1 MGQFLR
7 VNGDYN
13 IRAGDG
19 AKITLD
25 TGPAASGGSVR
36 VTGNLVVE
44 GDTFNISTTN
54 LTIED
59 NIISLNTGEV
69 GPGVTLIYSGIE
81 IERGNTSA
89 VTPQNNASFL
99 YDESTDAWI
108 LAHGSAPGPFNFDA
122 SSLRLKQIL
131 TNSTTDDGDL
141 TLIGTGTG
149 LVKVFGTTTYEAQIL
164 AREAAVPGSVD
175 DVLPNK
181 KYVDDAIQ
189 NNPTFQI
196 VAPQSQD
203 TKVVI
208 ADKDITPNTQGTA
221 GSLAYFAYNGGGTTF
236 STYGESAVSIIVD
249 DTLIGQFYSNRLEV
263 GDLEIGGGP
272 DRNEITSRA
281 SITNENIYIRTQGTG
296 KLQTNYAIQ
305 IEKIGTSGETPPLA
319 FPYVPTTPAYVSGST
334 LLYAGNSGIGT
345 TGLYFV
351 NDSLTTHH
359 QTGELISKN
368 KALVFSMLF

>member
-25 TGPAASGGSVR
+25 TGPAVSGGSVR

-44 GDTFNISTTN
+44 GDTVNVNTTN
-54 LTIED
+54 LAIED

-69 GPGVTLIYSGIE
+69 GPGVTLVYSGIE
-81 IERGNTSA
+81 IERGNTTS
-89 VTPQNNASFL
+89 VSPQNNASFL
-99 YDESTDAWI
+99 YDESTDSWI

-131 TNSTTDDGDL
+131 TNATTDSGDLTL

-149 LVKVFGTTTYEAQIL
+149 VVKVLGTINYEDQVT
-164 AREAAVPGSVD
+164 ED
-175 DVLPNK
+175 DDIPNK
-181 KYVDDAIQ
+181 KFVDDAIQ

-208 ADKDITPNTQGTA
+208 ADKEIDAIDPGGP
-221 GSLAYFAYNGGGTTF
+221 GSLAYFTSSTTH
-236 STYGESAVSIIVD
+236 STYGESAVSIVVD
-249 DTLIGQFYSNRLEV
+249 GALVGQFYANRFEI

-281 SITNENIYIRTQGTG
+281 GITNENIYVRTQGTG
-296 KLQTNYAIQ
+296 KLQTNYAMQ
-305 IEKIGTSGETPPLA
+305 FEKIGT
-319 FPYVPTTPAYVSGST
+319 VPSYVSNNV
-334 LLYAGNSGIGT
+334 LLYAATPSTGT
-345 TGLYFV
+345 TGIFFV
-351 NDSLTTHH
+351 NDSAEAAK
-359 QTGELISKN
+359 QNGELISKN

>member
-69 GPGVTLIYSGIE
+69 GPGVSLIYSGIE

-99 YDESTDAWI
+99 YDESTDSWI

-181 KYVDDAIQ
+181 KYVDDAIL

-203 TKVVI
+203 TRVI
-208 ADKDITPNTQGTA
+208 ITDKEITPNIAATP
-221 GSLAYFAYNGGGTTF
+221 GSLAYFTTVTPH
-236 STYGESAVSIIVD
+236 STYGESAVSVIVD
-249 DTLIGQFYSNRLEV
+249 NALVGQFYSNRFEV
-263 GDLEIGGGP
+263 GDLEFGGGVE
-272 DRNEITSRA
+272 RNEITSRA
-281 SITNENIYIRTQGTG
+281 GITNENIVIRTQGTG
-296 KLQTNYAIQ
+296 KVVLNYALQ
-305 IEKIGTSGETPPLA
+305 LDKIGTSGETPPTA
-319 FPYVPTTPAYVSGST
+319 FPYIPITPAYVSGATLIYSGST
-334 LLYAGNSGIGT
+334 GVGS

-351 NDSLTTHH
+351 NDTLDAASNPG
-359 QTGELISKN
+359 TGELISKN

>member
-44 GDTFNISTTN
+44 GDTFNVATTN

-59 NIISLNTGEV
+59 NIISLNVGEV
-69 GPGVTLIYSGIE
+69 GPGVSLVYSGLE
-81 IERGNTSA
+81 IERGNTSSI
-89 VTPQNNASFL
+89 TPQNNASFL
-99 YDESTDAWI
+99 YDESTDTWI

-131 TNSTTDDGDL
+131 TNSSTDSGDL

-149 LVKVFGTTTYEAQIL
+149 VIKVIGTDNYEDQ
-164 AREAAVPGSVD
+164 VTHD
-175 DVLPNK
+175 DDIPNR
-181 KYVDDAIQ
+181 KYVNDSIQ

-196 VAPQSQD
+196 VAPQTQD
-203 TKVVI
+203 TRVVI
-208 ADKDITPNTQGTA
+208 ADKEITPNIAGQA
-221 GSLAYFAYNGGGTTF
+221 GSLAYLTSTTGF
-236 STYGESAVSIIVD
+236 STFGESAVSVIVD
-249 DTLIGQFYSNRLEV
+249 NALVGQFYANRFET
-263 GDLEIGGGP
+263 GDLEIGGGT

-281 SITNENIYIRTQGTG
+281 GITNENVYVRTQGTG
-296 KLQTNYAIQ
+296 KLQTNYALQ
-305 IEKIGTSGETPPLA
+305 LEKNGVIPS
-319 FPYVPTTPAYVSGST
+319 YVSDSV
-334 LLYAGNSGIGT
+334 LLYAAAPGIGT
-345 TGLYFV
+345 TGVYYV
-351 NDSLTTHH
+351 NDSATTAL
-359 QTGELISKN
+359 QNGELISKN
-368 KALVFSMLF
+368 KALIFSMLF

>member
-25 TGPAASGGSVR
+25 TGPAVSGGSVLI
-36 VTGNLVVE
+36 TGNLVVE

-54 LTIED
+54 LAIED
-59 NIISLNTGEV
+59 NIISLNNGEV
-69 GPGVTLIYSGIE
+69 GPGVTLVYSGIE
-81 IERGNTSA
+81 IDRGNTSA
-89 VTPQNNASFL
+89 ASPQNNASFL
-99 YDESTDAWI
+99 YDESTDSWI
-108 LAHGSAPGPFNFDA
+108 LAHGSAPGPFNFDS

-131 TNSTTDDGDL
+131 TNATTDSGDL

-149 LVKVFGTTTYEAQIL
+149 VIKVFGTTSYEDQ
-164 AREAAVPGSVD
+164 VTHD
-175 DVLPNK
+175 DDIPNK
-181 KYVDDAIQ
+181 KFVDDAIL

-208 ADKDITPNTQGTA
+208 ADKEITPNNSSTA
-221 GSLAYFAYNGGGTTF
+221 GSLAYFTATTTH

-249 DTLIGQFYSNRLEV
+249 NLLVGQFYANRFEI

-281 SITNENIYIRTQGTG
+281 GITNENVYIRTQGTG
-296 KLQTNYAIQ
+296 KLQTNYAMQ
-305 IEKIGTSGETPPLA
+305 FEKIGT
-319 FPYVPTTPAYVSGST
+319 VPSYVSNNV
-334 LLYAGNSGIGT
+334 LLYAAEPSIGT
-345 TGLYFV
+345 TGIYFV
-351 NDSLTTHH
+351 NDSAEAAK
-359 QTGELISKN
+359 QNGELISKN

>member
-69 GPGVTLIYSGIE
+69 GPGVSLIYSGIE
-81 IERGNTSA
+81 IERGNTSSI
-89 VTPQNNASFL
+89 TPQNNASFL

-131 TNSTTDDGDL
+131 TNSTTDAGDL

-149 LVKVFGTTTYEAQIL
+149 VAKVIGTINYEDQ
-164 AREAAVPGSVD
+164 VTHD
-175 DVLPNK
+175 DDLPNK
-181 KYVDDAIQ
+181 KYVDDSIL

-208 ADKDITPNTQGTA
+208 ADKEITPNTSGTA
-221 GSLAYFAYNGGGTTF
+221 GSLAYFTATTTH

-249 DTLIGQFYSNRLEV
+249 NALVGQFYANRFEI

-281 SITNENIYIRTQGTG
+281 GITNENVYVRTQGTG

-305 IEKIGTSGETPPLA
+305 VENIGVIPS
-319 FPYVPTTPAYVSGST
+319 YVSNSV
-334 LLYAGNSGIGT
+334 LLYAAAPSIGT

-351 NDSLTTHH
+351 NDSAEAAK
-359 QTGELISKN
+359 QNGELISKN

>member
-25 TGPAASGGSVR
+25 TGPVASGGSVR
-36 VTGNLVVE
+36 VTGNLIVE

-59 NIISLNTGEV
+59 NIISLNTGEI
-69 GPGVTLIYSGIE
+69 GPGVSLIYSGIE
-81 IERGNTSA
+81 IERGNTSSI
-89 VTPQNNASFL
+89 TPQNNASLL
-99 YDESTDAWI
+99 YDESTDSWI
-108 LAHGSAPGPFNFDA
+108 IAHGSAPGPFNFD
-122 SSLRLKQIL
+122 SSNLRLKRIL
-131 TNSTTDDGDL
+131 TNSTTEDGNL
-141 TLIGTGTG
+141 TLIGTPGGGQTGVVNVAGTD
-149 LVKVFGTTTYEAQIL
+149 TYEAQVI
-164 AREAAVPGSVD
+164 AFGD
-175 DVLPNK
+175 DAIPNK
-181 KYVDDAIQ
+181 KYVDDSIL

-208 ADKDITPNTQGTA
+208 ADKEITPNTAGTA
-221 GSLAYFAYNGGGTTF
+221 GSLAFFTATTTH

-249 DTLIGQFYSNRLEV
+249 GALVGQFYTNRFEV
-263 GDLEIGGGP
+263 GDLEIGGGI

-281 SITNENIYIRTQGTG
+281 GITNENVYVRTQGTG

-305 IEKIGTSGETPPLA
+305 VENIGSIPS
-319 FPYVPTTPAYVSGST
+319 YVSNSV
-334 LLYAGNSGIGT
+334 LLYAAAPSIGT

-351 NDSLTTHH
+351 NDSAEVAK
-359 QTGELISKN
+359 QNGELISKN

>member
-25 TGPAASGGSVR
+25 TGPVASGGSVR

-44 GDTFNISTTN
+44 GDTFNINTTN

-59 NIISLNTGEV
+59 NIISLNVGEV
-69 GPGVTLIYSGIE
+69 GPGVSLIYSGIE
-81 IERGNTSA
+81 IERGNTSSI
-89 VTPQNNASFL
+89 TPQNNASFL
-99 YDESTDAWI
+99 YDESTDSWI

-131 TNSTTDDGDL
+131 TNSTTDSGDL

-149 LVKVFGTTTYEAQIL
+149 VVKVIGTTTYEAQ
-164 AREAAVPGSVD
+164 VTHD
-175 DVLPNK
+175 DDLPNK

-196 VAPQSQD
+196 VAPQTQD

-208 ADKDITPNTQGTA
+208 ADKEITPNTSGTA
-221 GSLAYFAYNGGGTTF
+221 GSLAYFTATTTH

-249 DTLIGQFYSNRLEV
+249 NLLIGQFYANRFEI

-281 SITNENIYIRTQGTG
+281 SITNENIYVRTQGTG

-305 IEKIGTSGETPPLA
+305 VENIGV
-319 FPYVPTTPAYVSGST
+319 VPSYVSNSV
-334 LLYAGNSGIGT
+334 LLYAAAPSIGT

-351 NDSLTTHH
+351 NDSAEVAK
-359 QTGELISKN
+359 QNGELISKN
-368 KALVFSMLF
+368 KALLFSMLF

>member
-25 TGPAASGGSVR
+25 TGPAASGGLVR

-69 GPGVTLIYSGIE
+69 GPGVSLIYSGIE

-99 YDESTDAWI
+99 YDESTDSWI

-131 TNSTTDDGDL
+131 TNSTTDSGDL

-149 LVKVFGTTTYEAQIL
+149 VVKVIGTTTYEAQ
-164 AREAAVPGSVD
+164 VTHD
-175 DVLPNK
+175 DDLPNK

-208 ADKDITPNTQGTA
+208 ADKEITPNTSGTA
-221 GSLAYFAYNGGGTTF
+221 GSLAYFTATTTH

-249 DTLIGQFYSNRLEV
+249 NALVGQFYANRFEI
-263 GDLEIGGGP
+263 GDLEVGGGP

-281 SITNENIYIRTQGTG
+281 SITNENIYVRTQGTG

-305 IEKIGTSGETPPLA
+305 VENIGV
-319 FPYVPTTPAYVSGST
+319 VPSYVSNSV
-334 LLYAGNSGIGT
+334 LLYAAAPSIGT

-351 NDSLTTHH
+351 NDSAEVAK
-359 QTGELISKN
+359 QNGELISKN

>member
-25 TGPAASGGSVR
+25 TGPAVSGGSVR

-44 GDTFNISTTN
+44 GDTVNVNTTN
-54 LTIED
+54 LSIED

-69 GPGVTLIYSGIE
+69 GPGVTLVYSGIE
-81 IERGNTSA
+81 VERGNTSA
-89 VTPQNNASFL
+89 ASPQNNASFL
-99 YDESTDAWI
+99 YDESTDSWI

-131 TNSTTDDGDL
+131 TNSTTDSGDL

-149 LVKVFGTTTYEAQIL
+149 VVKVGDRGGSGYETL
-164 AREAAVPGSVD
+164 VTDDD
-175 DVLPNK
+175 DVPNK
-181 KYVDDAIQ
+181 KFVDDAIL

-208 ADKDITPNTQGTA
+208 ADKEITPNTSGTA
-221 GSLAYFAYNGGGTTF
+221 GSLAYFTATTTH

-249 DTLIGQFYSNRLEV
+249 NALVGQFYANRFET

-296 KLQTNYAIQ
+296 KLQTNYAMQ
-305 IEKIGTSGETPPLA
+305 FEKIGT
-319 FPYVPTTPAYVSGST
+319 VPSYVSDNV
-334 LLYAGNSGIGT
+334 LLYAAAPGIGT
-345 TGLYFV
+345 SGVYFV
-351 NDSLTTHH
+351 NDSAEVVK
-359 QTGELISKN
+359 QNGELISKN

>member
-25 TGPAASGGSVR
+25 TGPVASGGSVR

-69 GPGVTLIYSGIE
+69 GPGVSLIYSGIE
-81 IERGNTSA
+81 IERGNTSSI
-89 VTPQNNASFL
+89 TPQNNASFL

-131 TNSTTDDGDL
+131 TNSTTDSGDL

-149 LVKVFGTTTYEAQIL
+149 VAKVIGTTNYEDQ
-164 AREAAVPGSVD
+164 VTHD
-175 DVLPNK
+175 DDLPNK

-196 VAPQSQD
+196 VAPQTQD

-208 ADKDITPNTQGTA
+208 ADKEITPNTSGQA
-221 GSLAYFAYNGGGTTF
+221 GSLAYFTATTTH

-249 DTLIGQFYSNRLEV
+249 NALVGQFYTNRFEI

-281 SITNENIYIRTQGTG
+281 GITNENVYVRTQGTG

-305 IEKIGTSGETPPLA
+305 VENIGV
-319 FPYVPTTPAYVSGST
+319 VPSYVSNSV
-334 LLYAGNSGIGT
+334 LLYAAAPSIGT

-351 NDSLTTHH
+351 NDSAEVAK
-359 QTGELISKN
+359 QNGELISKN

>member
-69 GPGVTLIYSGIE
+69 GPGVSLIYSGIE
-81 IERGNTSA
+81 IERGNTS
-89 VTPQNNASFL
+89 TTSPQNNASFL

-149 LVKVFGTTTYEAQIL
+149 LVKVFGTTTYELEIL

-203 TKVVI
+203 TRVVI
-208 ADKDITPNTQGTA
+208 ADKEITPNLAATP
-221 GSLAYFAYNGGGTTF
+221 GSLAYFTATTTH

-249 DTLIGQFYSNRLEV
+249 NALVGQFYANRFEV

-281 SITNENIYIRTQGTG
+281 GITNENVYVRTQGTG
-296 KLQTNYAIQ
+296 KLQTNYAVQ
-305 IEKIGTSGETPPLA
+305 LENIGT
-319 FPYVPTTPAYVSGST
+319 VPSYVSNNV
-334 LLYAGNSGIGT
+334 LLYAAAPSIGT
-345 TGLYFV
+345 TGVYFV
-351 NDSLTTHH
+351 NDGAEAAKRN
-359 QTGELISKN
+359 GELISKN

>member
-25 TGPAASGGSVR
+25 TGPVASGGSVR

-69 GPGVTLIYSGIE
+69 GPGVSLIYSGIE

-99 YDESTDAWI
+99 YDESTDSWI
-108 LAHGSAPGPFNFDA
+108 LAHGSAPGPFNFDS

-131 TNSTTDDGDL
+131 TNSTTDSGDL

-149 LVKVFGTTTYEAQIL
+149 VVKVFGTINYEDQ
-164 AREAAVPGSVD
+164 VTHD
-175 DVLPNK
+175 DDIPNR
-181 KYVDDAIQ
+181 KYVNDAIQ

-208 ADKDITPNTQGTA
+208 ADKEITPNTSGTA
-221 GSLAYFAYNGGGTTF
+221 GSLAYFTATTTYN
-236 STYGESAVSIIVD
+236 TYGESAVSIIVD
-249 DTLIGQFYSNRLEV
+249 NALVGQFYSNRFEI
-263 GDLEIGGGP
+263 GDLEIGGGL

-281 SITNENIYIRTQGTG
+281 GITNENVYVRTQGTG

-305 IEKIGTSGETPPLA
+305 VENIGS
-319 FPYVPTTPAYVSGST
+319 VPSYVSNSV
-334 LLYAGNSGIGT
+334 LLYAATPSIGT

-351 NDSLTTHH
+351 NDSAEVAK
-359 QTGELISKN
+359 QNGELISKN

>member
-7 VNGDYN
+7 VSGDYN

-69 GPGVTLIYSGIE
+69 GPGVSLIYSGIE
-81 IERGNTSA
+81 IERGNTSSI
-89 VTPQNNASFL
+89 TPQNNASFL

-131 TNSTTDDGDL
+131 TNSTTDSGDL

-149 LVKVFGTTTYEAQIL
+149 VAKVIGTINYEAQ
-164 AREAAVPGSVD
+164 VTHD
-175 DVLPNK
+175 DDLPNK
-181 KYVDDAIQ
+181 KYVDDSIL

-196 VAPQSQD
+196 VAPQTQD

-208 ADKDITPNTQGTA
+208 ADKEITPNTSGTA
-221 GSLAYFAYNGGGTTF
+221 GSLAYFTATTTH

-249 DTLIGQFYSNRLEV
+249 NALVGQFYANRFEI

-281 SITNENIYIRTQGTG
+281 GITNENIIIRTQGTG
-296 KLQTNYAIQ
+296 KVVLNYALQ
-305 IEKIGTSGETPPLA
+305 LDRIGTSGETPPTA
-319 FPYVPTTPAYVSGST
+319 FPYTPITPAYVNGATLIYSGST
-334 LLYAGNSGIGT
+334 GVGS

-351 NDSLTTHH
+351 NDTLDAAANPG
-359 QTGELISKN
+359 TGELISKN

>member
-1 MGQFLR
+1 
-7 VNGDYN
+7 
-13 IRAGDG
+13 
-19 AKITLD
+19 
-25 TGPAASGGSVR
+25 
-36 VTGNLVVE
+36 VVE

-69 GPGVTLIYSGIE
+69 GPGVSLIYSGIE
-81 IERGNTSA
+81 IERGNTSSI
-89 VTPQNNASFL
+89 TPQNNASFL
-99 YDESTDAWI
+99 YDESTDSWI
-108 LAHGSAPGPFNFDA
+108 LAHGSAPGPFNFDS

-131 TNSTTDDGDL
+131 TNSTTDSGDL

-149 LVKVFGTTTYEAQIL
+149 VVKVIGTDSYETQ
-164 AREAAVPGSVD
+164 VTHD
-175 DVLPNK
+175 DDLPNK
-181 KYVDDAIQ
+181 KYVDDSIL

-208 ADKDITPNTQGTA
+208 ADKEITPNNSATP
-221 GSLAYFAYNGGGTTF
+221 GSLAYFTATTTH
-236 STYGESAVSIIVD
+236 STYSESAVSIIVD
-249 DTLIGQFYSNRLEV
+249 NALVGQFYANRFEI

-281 SITNENIYIRTQGTG
+281 SITNENIYVRTQGTG

-305 IEKIGTSGETPPLA
+305 VEKIGVIPG
-319 FPYVPTTPAYVSGST
+319 YVSDSVI
-334 LLYAGNSGIGT
+334 LYSAAPSIGT

-351 NDSLTTHH
+351 NDSAEVAK
-359 QTGELISKN
+359 QNGELISKN

>member
-44 GDTFNISTTN
+44 GDTVNVNATN
-54 LTIED
+54 LDIED
-59 NIISLNTGEV
+59 NIISLNIGEV
-69 GPGVTLIYSGIE
+69 GPGVSLIYSGIE
-81 IERGNTSA
+81 ITRGNTSSI
-89 VTPQNNASFL
+89 TPQNNASFL
-99 YDESTDAWI
+99 YDESTDSWI

-122 SSLRLKQIL
+122 SSLKLKQIL
-131 TNSTTDDGDL
+131 TNSTTDSGDL

-149 LVKVFGTTTYEAQIL
+149 VVKVIGTINYEDQ
-164 AREAAVPGSVD
+164 VTHD
-175 DVLPNK
+175 DDIPNR
-181 KYVDDAIQ
+181 KYVNDAIQ

-196 VAPQSQD
+196 VAPQTQD

-208 ADKDITPNTQGTA
+208 ADKEITPNTSGQA
-221 GSLAYFAYNGGGTTF
+221 GSLAYFTATTTHT
-236 STYGESAVSIIVD
+236 TYGESAVSIIVD
-249 DTLIGQFYSNRLEV
+249 SALVGQFYSNRFEI

-281 SITNENIYIRTQGTG
+281 GITNENVYVRTQGTG

-305 IEKIGTSGETPPLA
+305 LEKIGVIPS
-319 FPYVPTTPAYVSGST
+319 YVSDNV
-334 LLYAGNSGIGT
+334 LLYSAVPGAGT
-345 TGLYFV
+345 TGIYFV
-351 NDSLTTHH
+351 NDSVEVAK
-359 QTGELISKN
+359 QNGELISKN

>member
-1 MGQFLR
+1 L
-7 VNGDYN
+7 
-13 IRAGDG
+13 
-19 AKITLD
+19 
-25 TGPAASGGSVR
+25 VR

-69 GPGVTLIYSGIE
+69 GPGVSLIYSGIE

-99 YDESTDAWI
+99 YDESTDSWI

-131 TNSTTDDGDL
+131 TNSTTDSGDL

-149 LVKVFGTTTYEAQIL
+149 VVKVIGTTTYEAQ
-164 AREAAVPGSVD
+164 VTHD
-175 DVLPNK
+175 DDLPNK

-208 ADKDITPNTQGTA
+208 ADKEITPNTSGTA
-221 GSLAYFAYNGGGTTF
+221 GSLAYFTATTTH

-249 DTLIGQFYSNRLEV
+249 NALVGQFYTNRFEI
-263 GDLEIGGGP
+263 GDLEVGGGP

-281 SITNENIYIRTQGTG
+281 SITNENIYVRTQGTG

-305 IEKIGTSGETPPLA
+305 VENIGV
-319 FPYVPTTPAYVSGST
+319 VPSYVSNSV
-334 LLYAGNSGIGT
+334 LLYAAAPSIGT

-351 NDSLTTHH
+351 NDSAEVAK
-359 QTGELISKN
+359 QNGELISKN

>member
-25 TGPAASGGSVR
+25 TGPAVSGGSVLI
-36 VTGNLVVE
+36 TGNLVVE
-44 GDTFNISTTN
+44 GDTVNVSTTN
-54 LTIED
+54 LAIED

-69 GPGVTLIYSGIE
+69 GPGVTLTYSGIE
-81 IERGNTSA
+81 IERGNTSSI
-89 VTPQNNASFL
+89 TPQNNASFL
-99 YDESTDAWI
+99 YDESTDSWI

-131 TNSTTDDGDL
+131 TNATTDSGDL

-149 LVKVFGTTTYEAQIL
+149 VIKVIGTDNYEVQ
-164 AREAAVPGSVD
+164 VTHD
-175 DVLPNK
+175 DDIPNK
-181 KYVDDAIQ
+181 KFVDDAIL

-208 ADKDITPNTQGTA
+208 ADKEITPNTSGTA
-221 GSLAYFAYNGGGTTF
+221 GSLAYFTATTTH

-249 DTLIGQFYSNRLEV
+249 NALVGQFYANRFEI

-281 SITNENIYIRTQGTG
+281 SITNENIYVRTQGTG
-296 KLQTNYAIQ
+296 KLQTNYAMQ
-305 IEKIGTSGETPPLA
+305 FEKIGT
-319 FPYVPTTPAYVSGST
+319 VPSYVSDNV
-334 LLYAGNSGIGT
+334 LLYAAEPSTGT
-345 TGLYFV
+345 TGIYFV
-351 NDSLTTHH
+351 NDNAEVAK
-359 QTGELISKN
+359 QNGELISKN
-368 KALVFSMLF
+368 KALVFSILF

>member
-25 TGPAASGGSVR
+25 TGPVASGGSVR
-36 VTGNLVVE
+36 ITGNLVVE
-44 GDTFNISTTN
+44 GDTVNVSTAN
-54 LTIED
+54 LNVED

-81 IERGNTSA
+81 IDRGNTTSA
-89 VTPQNNASFL
+89 SPQNNASFL
-99 YDESTDAWI
+99 YDESTDSWI
-108 LAHGSAPGPFNFDA
+108 LAHGSAPGPFNFDS

-131 TNSTTDDGDL
+131 TNTTTDSGDL

-149 LVKVFGTTTYEAQIL
+149 VAKVIGTTNYEDQ
-164 AREAAVPGSVD
+164 VTHD
-175 DVLPNK
+175 DDLPNK

-196 VAPQSQD
+196 VAPQTQD

-208 ADKDITPNTQGTA
+208 ADKEITPNTSGTA
-221 GSLAYFAYNGGGTTF
+221 GSLAYFTATTTYTTF
-236 STYGESAVSIIVD
+236 GESAVSIIVD
-249 DTLIGQFYSNRLEV
+249 NALVGQFYTNRFET

-281 SITNENIYIRTQGTG
+281 GITNENVYVRTQGTG

-305 IEKIGTSGETPPLA
+305 IEKIGVIPS
-319 FPYVPTTPAYVSGST
+319 YVSDSV
-334 LLYAGNSGIGT
+334 LLYAAAPSIGT
-345 TGLYFV
+345 TGIYFV
-351 NDSLTTHH
+351 NDSAEVAK
-359 QTGELISKN
+359 QNGELISKN

>member
-25 TGPAASGGSVR
+25 TGPAVSGGSVLI
-36 VTGNLVVE
+36 TGNLVVE

-54 LTIED
+54 LAIED
-59 NIISLNTGEV
+59 NIISLNTGEI
-69 GPGVTLIYSGIE
+69 GPGVTLTYSGIE
-81 IERGNTSA
+81 IDRGNTSSI
-89 VTPQNNASFL
+89 TPQNNASFL
-99 YDESTDAWI
+99 YDESTDSWI

-131 TNSTTDDGDL
+131 TNSTTDSGDL

-149 LVKVFGTTTYEAQIL
+149 VVKVLGTINYEDQ
-164 AREAAVPGSVD
+164 VTND
-175 DVLPNK
+175 DDIPNK
-181 KYVDDAIQ
+181 KFVDDAIL

-196 VAPQSQD
+196 VAPQAQD

-208 ADKDITPNTQGTA
+208 ADKEITPNTSGTA
-221 GSLAYFAYNGGGTTF
+221 GSLAYFTATTTH

-249 DTLIGQFYSNRLEV
+249 NALVGQFYANRFET

-272 DRNEITSRA
+272 DRNEITTRA
-281 SITNENIYIRTQGTG
+281 SITNENIYLRTQGTG
-296 KLQTNYAIQ
+296 KLQTNYAMQ
-305 IEKIGTSGETPPLA
+305 FEKIGT
-319 FPYVPTTPAYVSGST
+319 VPSYVSDNV
-334 LLYAGNSGIGT
+334 LLYAAAPGIGT
-345 TGLYFV
+345 SGVYFV
-351 NDSLTTHH
+351 NDSAEVVK
-359 QTGELISKN
+359 QNGELISKN
-368 KALVFSMLF
+368 KALIFSMLF

>member
-25 TGPAASGGSVR
+25 TGPAVSGGSVR

-69 GPGVTLIYSGIE
+69 GPGVSLVYSGIE
-81 IERGNTSA
+81 IERGNTSSI
-89 VTPQNNASFL
+89 TPQNNASFL
-99 YDESTDAWI
+99 YDESSDAWI

-131 TNSTTDDGDL
+131 TNSTTDSGDL

-149 LVKVFGTTTYEAQIL
+149 VVKVFGTINYEDQVTAF
-164 AREAAVPGSVD
+164 GD
-175 DVLPNK
+175 DAIPNK

-208 ADKDITPNTQGTA
+208 ADKEITPNTSGTA
-221 GSLAYFAYNGGGTTF
+221 GSLAYFTATTTH

-249 DTLIGQFYSNRLEV
+249 NALVGQFYTNRFEI

-281 SITNENIYIRTQGTG
+281 SITNENIYVRTQGTG
-296 KLQTNYAIQ
+296 KLQTNYAMQ
-305 IEKIGTSGETPPLA
+305 FEKIGT
-319 FPYVPTTPAYVSGST
+319 VPSYVSNNV
-334 LLYAGNSGIGT
+334 LLYAAVPGTGT
-345 TGLYFV
+345 TGIYFV
-351 NDSLTTHH
+351 NDSVEVAK
-359 QTGELISKN
+359 QNGELISKN

>member
-59 NIISLNTGEV
+59 NIISLNVGEV
-69 GPGVTLIYSGIE
+69 GPGVSLIYSGIE
-81 IERGNTSA
+81 IQRGDTSTA
-89 VTPQNNASFL
+89 SPQNNASFL
-99 YDESTDAWI
+99 YDESTDSWI
-108 LAHGSAPGPFNFDA
+108 LAHGTAPGPFNFDS

-131 TNSTTDDGDL
+131 TNSTTDSGDL

-149 LVKVFGTTTYEAQIL
+149 VVKVIGTINYEDQ
-164 AREAAVPGSVD
+164 VTHD
-175 DVLPNK
+175 DDLPNK
-181 KYVDDAIQ
+181 KYVDDSIL

-196 VAPQSQD
+196 AAPQSQD

-208 ADKDITPNTQGTA
+208 ADKDISPNDITEP
-221 GSLAYFAYNGGGTTF
+221 GSLAYFTDTTTYNTF
-236 STYGESAVSIIVD
+236 GESAVSVIVD
-249 DTLIGQFYSNRLEV
+249 GALIAQFYKNRFET

-281 SITNENIYIRTQGTG
+281 SITNENVYVRTQGTG
-296 KLQTNYAIQ
+296 KLQTNYAVQ
-305 IEKIGTSGETPPLA
+305 LENIGT
-319 FPYVPTTPAYVSGST
+319 VPSYVSNNV
-334 LLYAGNSGIGT
+334 LLYAAAPSIGT
-345 TGLYFV
+345 TGVYFV
-351 NDSLTTHH
+351 NDSAEAAKRN
-359 QTGELISKN
+359 GELISKN

>member
-1 MGQFLR
+1 MGQFLK

-69 GPGVTLIYSGIE
+69 GPGVSLVYSGIE
-81 IERGNTSA
+81 IERGNTSS
-89 VTPQNNASFL
+89 TSPQNNASFL
-99 YDESTDAWI
+99 YDESTDTWI

-122 SSLRLKQIL
+122 SRLRLKQIL
-131 TNSTTDDGDL
+131 TNSATDSGDL
-141 TLIGTGTG
+141 TLIGTGGG
-149 LVKVFGTTTYEAQIL
+149 LVKVSGTTTYEAEIL
-164 AREAAVPGSVD
+164 ARESAVPGSVD

-203 TKVVI
+203 TRVVI
-208 ADKDITPNTQGTA
+208 AYKEITPNISGQA
-221 GSLAYFAYNGGGTTF
+221 GSLAYSTATTNF
-236 STYGESAVSIIVD
+236 NTYGESAVSVIVD
-249 DTLIGQFYSNRLEV
+249 NSLVGQFYSNRFEV
-263 GDLEIGGGP
+263 GDLEIGGGI

-281 SITNENIYIRTQGTG
+281 SITSENIIIRTQGTG
-296 KLQTNYAIQ
+296 KVVLNYALQ
-305 IEKIGTSGETPPLA
+305 LERIGTSGETPPLGSP
-319 FPYVPTTPAYVSGST
+319 FSPSTPAYVSGSI
-334 LLYAGNSGIGT
+334 LIYSSSAGVGS
-345 TGLYFV
+345 TGLWFV
-351 NDSLTTHH
+351 NDTLDAASNPG
-359 QTGELISKN
+359 TGELISKN